1 MPNGENENET
11 TQQPEENG
19 GYGGAANSEY
29 PTRHPNQDARIERMA
44 INKRWNIPDKYKDA
58 MVNGQVQIAINPDS
72 SNREK
77 TSAFRA
83 LLAAEAQNQADEV
96 AIDTSMEPA
105 SPAEM
110 LAALAGTVPY
120 VEEENGI
127 SSDDAHLNGDSAS
140 DTEEAV

>member
-1 MPNGENENET
+1 MPNEEYEKET
-11 TQQPEENG
+11 PKQPDDNG
-19 GYGGAANSEY
+19 GYGGATNSEY

-44 INKRWNIPDKYKDA
+44 IKKRWNIPDKYKDA
-58 MVNGQVQIAINPDS
+58 LVNGQVQIAINPDS

-96 AIDTSMEPA
+96 GIDTTMEPA
-105 SPAEM
+105 TPAEM
-110 LAALAGTVPY
+110 LAALAGTVPD
-120 VEEENGI
+120 VEEENDLP
-127 SSDDAHLNGDSAS
+127 SDDIDDDRSG